1 MADASRSPV
10 CTVIAGP
17 NGAGKTIFA
26 LRYLPEI
33 ADCRTF
39 VNADL
44 IAAGLSPLAPG
55 AAQAEAARLF
65 LREIRQN
72 VTARRDFAFETTL
85 AGRTHARLLRELRS
99 QGWRIVLLFLWV
111 PSAEFSA
118 GRVAERVAQ
127 GGHDVPLTDLRRRFP
142 RTAANLLS
150 VYADLCDD
158 VLCLDNSG
166 GTPRPVFRQSR
177 GRTEILDVA
186 RYQQLLECLQ

>member
-1 MADASRSPV
+1 MADVPTRPV

-17 NGAGKTIFA
+17 NGAGKTTFA

-55 AAQAEAARLF
+55 AAQAAAARLF

-72 VTARRDFAFETTL
+72 VVARRDFAFETTL

-99 QGWRIVLLFLWV
+99 QGWRIVLFFLWV

-118 GRVAERVAQ
+118 GRVTERVAQ
-127 GGHDVPLTDLRRRFP
+127 GGHDISPEAIRRRFP
-142 RTAANLLS
+142 RSLHNLFT
-150 VYADLCDD
+150 VYAELCDEVYCYD
-158 VLCLDNSG
+158 HSASVPVL
-166 GTPRPVFRQSR
+166 VFEQDQYGRRITDRSR
-177 GRTEILDVA
+177 YGEVTRGVL
-186 RYQQLLECLQ
+186 